1 MTVNAK
7 LRFARI
13 TPRKARL
20 VARTIHGLPVEAA
33 QTRLKLLAPRAA
45 PMILKLLNSAVANA
59 RQNFSLDPK
68 ALFVSRVLVNEGPR
82 LKRYLPRARGSA
94 DRLLKRTSHI
104 EVVLEEQAESGSP
117 GTPKTGS
124 GKKADILTKKAEEVR
139 PEELRGGTEGGARK
153 KGRVSDEGAVKP
165 VEAPRG
171 IRRLLERKHG
181 ET

>member
-20 VARTIHGLPVEAA
+20 VTRTIAGLPVEVA

-68 ALFVSRVLVNEGPR
+68 TLFVSRVLVNEGPR
-82 LKRYLPRARGSA
+82 LKRFVPRARGSA

-104 EVVLEEQAESGSP
+104 EVILEDRAGGEGKAI
-117 GTPKTGS
+117 TAV
-124 GKKADILTKKAEEVR
+124 GKKTDILTKKAEALE
-139 PEELRGGTEGGARK
+139 PWELRGTAEGGDRK
-153 KGRVSDEGAVKP
+153 KKAPDAGAVKP